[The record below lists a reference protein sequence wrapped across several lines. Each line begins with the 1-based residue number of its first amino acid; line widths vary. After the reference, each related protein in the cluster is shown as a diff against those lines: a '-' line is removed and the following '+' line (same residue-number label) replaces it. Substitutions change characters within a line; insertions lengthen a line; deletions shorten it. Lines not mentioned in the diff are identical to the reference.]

1 MFIEV
6 LLVFVG
12 LSDKS
17 MRRVF
22 VDLAVLIAGEYL
34 LSAEIWV
41 VAYVCP
47 KRSLRVCCAVVSDE
61 ALSMKVLS
69 EVDGVYCLVVQP
81 SSFLSIKTKD
91 HSSLLGESLW
101 VDCKREE
108 FIVSIGAGCKSESIS
123 CRFSS

>member
-6 LLVFVG
+6 LVVFAG

-41 VAYVCP
+41 LRYV
-47 KRSLRVCCAVVSDE
+47 RSKWSETFGVRVLRC
-61 ALSMKVLS
+61 
-69 EVDGVYCLVVQP
+69 
-81 SSFLSIKTKD
+81 
-91 HSSLLGESLW
+91 SLL
-101 VDCKREE
+101 
-108 FIVSIGAGCKSESIS
+108 
-123 CRFSS
+123 